1 MVLVLVIMFGFA
13 SFLLGGFC
21 SAISFVLF
29 KGKTMS
35 TNTYIFLLVYI
46 VGLAIFGKWLIT
58 TNVLPITK
66 LTGIFFITFVPAGI
80 LTSFGLSQYN
90 V

>member
-1 MVLVLVIMFGFA
+1 MVLVIIFGFA
-13 SFLLGGFC
+13 SFFLGGFC

-35 TNTYIFLLVYI
+35 TKTYIFLLVYI

-58 TNVLPITK
+58 TNVLPISK
-66 LTGIFFITFVPAGI
+66 LTGMFFITFVPAGI
-80 LTSFGLSQYN
+80 LTSFGLSKYH